1 MSQIKLPAGAIPTR
15 FSWVF
20 IYIYS
25 WGHFLHSLD
34 WNSPIH
40 VKLLIHMLLILVVTC
55 YNSAFSCQTI
65 KEYNCNHG
73 KRNQI
78 LIVKTK
84 LETITSLFIG
94 IVLISKLQ
102 GWNDNY
108 VQVNGRAILLC
119 RNRSLQYTLICMFS
133 FAKGD
138 LHCYSLT
145 PHLLPLL
152 CLMFKLLP

>member
-1 MSQIKLPAGAIPTR
+1 
-15 FSWVF
+15 
-20 IYIYS
+20 
-25 WGHFLHSLD
+25 
-34 WNSPIH
+34 
-40 VKLLIHMLLILVVTC
+40 MLLILVVTC
-55 YNSAFSCQTI
+55 YNSAFSCQAI

-119 RNRSLQYTLICMFS
+119 RNRNLQYTLICMFS

-145 PHLLPLL
+145 PHLLPLP
-152 CLMFKLLP
+152 CLMFKLLPQLCCTFYTTWFAPNFEHAWDWNRIFGYAWTRGI